1 MRLKL
6 LSFLIGG
13 LILSG
18 CGYELP
24 KTTETNSATQT
35 NQTANNQSNK
45 SNDGINSEAS
55 GKKDGATVSKEE
67 TGGTLIL
74 SGTGEIATYPCN
86 GREVEIE
93 EEATANS
100 YTLTGECK
108 KLTVAGVSNKITVEK
123 VGEIV
128 ARGISNQITY
138 GEGIGGK
145 PPKIS
150 KSGTSNSVE
159 SKKAEAEKKQD
170 VNKQA

>member
-1 MRLKL
+1 MKLKA
-6 LSFLIGG
+6 FILIGG
-13 LILSG
+13 IFLAG

-24 KTTETNSATQT
+24 KTPENVNNSRNANAQA
-35 NQTANNQSNK
+35 NQTADNQSAAAGNSMNK
-45 SNDGINSEAS
+45 E
-55 GKKDGATVSKEE
+55 SKPADSKAE
-67 TGGTLIL
+67 TGDGKLIL

-123 VGEIV
+123 VGEI
-128 ARGISNQITY
+128 AAGGISNRVTY
-138 GEGIGGK
+138 TEGIGGK
-145 PPKIS
+145 SPKIS
-150 KSGTSNSVE
+150 KSGTSNTVE
-159 SKKAEAEKKQD
+159 SKKAEEEKKQD